1 MTGTKRSWEGNLVQ
15 IPKETNMAPEDNSGD
30 ADSSIMQHIFS
41 TFRSELD
48 EHHDRRER
56 VIKASRD
63 ITALSKKIIFSLHR
77 VRALNKPL
85 PKNIAKENHERLTQ
99 ITSLFASV
107 VPDLA
112 GINAH
117 RYHTQISPGI
127 QEYIEAVTFQH
138 YVETQRLMSLEG
150 VTKSLPAGMLVT
162 EADYIL
168 GIFDLTGEMMRF
180 AITTMAAG
188 STINMPVDGA
198 NGEGSD
204 DQGNGGRAGILID
217 LQQLRAMFE
226 SINVPRGHN
235 LNRDFGKKLEVMQSS
250 VEKVERAA
258 YGLLVRGSER
268 PGGWMPDLSAPAQ
281 VETY

>member
-1 MTGTKRSWEGNLVQ
+1 MAGSERSWEGNLVQ
-15 IPKETNMAPEDNSGD
+15 SLKATDMAFEDSIVD
-30 ADSSIMQHIFS
+30 ADTSTTLSIFT

-77 VRALNKPL
+77 VRALNQPL
-85 PKNIAKENHERLTQ
+85 PKSIAKENHDRLAQ
-99 ITSLFASV
+99 ITTLFKSV
-107 VPDLA
+107 VPDLG
-112 GINAH
+112 GINSH
-117 RYHTQISPGI
+117 RYQWQISPGI

-138 YVETQRLMSLEG
+138 YIETQRLMSLEE
-150 VTKSLPAGMLVT
+150 VARSLPKGILVT

-180 AITTMAAG
+180 AIMTMTSSA
-188 STINMPVDGA
+188 INISVDGA
-198 NGEGSD
+198 AVGGSD
-204 DQGNGGRAGILID
+204 NRDNFRGGILID
-217 LQQLRAMFE
+217 LRQLRAMFE
-226 SINVPRGHN
+226 SVNTPRGHI
-235 LNRDFGKKLEVMQSS
+235 LNRDFAKKLEVMQNS

-268 PGGWMPDLSAPAQ
+268 PGGWMPDLSGPAQ
-281 VETY
+281 VESY

>member
-1 MTGTKRSWEGNLVQ
+1 MTGTKRSWEGDLARY
-15 IPKETNMAPEDNSGD
+15 PKSIDMTPQ
-30 ADSSIMQHIFS
+30 DSSIDADTTNIQSIFNS
-41 TFRSELD
+41 FRGELD

-85 PKNIAKENHERLTQ
+85 PKNITKDNHERLAQ
-99 ITSLFASV
+99 ITALFNSV

-117 RYHTQISPGI
+117 RYQWQISPGI
-127 QEYIEAVTFQH
+127 QEYIEATTFQH
-138 YVETQRLMSLEG
+138 YVETQRLMSLDD
-150 VTKSLPAGMLVT
+150 VTKSLPAGILVT

-168 GIFDLTGEMMRF
+168 GLFDLTGEMMRF

-188 STINMPVDGA
+188 SVINMSVDGA
-198 NGEGSD
+198 AAGGYDEKDTGRGS
-204 DQGNGGRAGILID
+204 ILID
-217 LQQLRAMFE
+217 LRQLRAMFE
-226 SINVPRGHN
+226 SINVPRGHS
-235 LNRDFGKKLEVMQSS
+235 LNRDYGKKLEVMQSS

-268 PGGWMPDLSAPAQ
+268 PGGWMPDLSGPPQ
-281 VETY
+281 VESY

>member
-1 MTGTKRSWEGNLVQ
+1 MAGTKRSWEGHLAQN
-15 IPKETNMAPEDNSGD
+15 PKSIDMTPPDSSVD
-30 ADSSIMQHIFS
+30 ADTSSIQSIFN
-41 TFRSELD
+41 TFRGELD

-85 PKNIAKENHERLTQ
+85 PKNITKDNHERLAQ
-99 ITSLFASV
+99 ITALFNSV

-117 RYHTQISPGI
+117 RYQWQISPGI
-127 QEYIEAVTFQH
+127 QEYIEAATFQH
-138 YVETQRLMSLEG
+138 YVETQRLMSLDD
-150 VTKSLPAGMLVT
+150 VTKSLPTGILVT

-168 GIFDLTGEMMRF
+168 GLFDLTGEMMRF

-188 STINMPVDGA
+188 SVINMSVDGA
-198 NGEGSD
+198 AAGGSD
-204 DQGNGGRAGILID
+204 EKDTGRGSILID
-217 LQQLRAMFE
+217 LRQLRAMFE
-226 SINVPRGHN
+226 SINVPRGHS
-235 LNRDFGKKLEVMQSS
+235 LNREFGKKLEVMQSS

-268 PGGWMPDLSAPAQ
+268 PGGWMPDLSAPPQ
-281 VETY
+281 VESY

>member
-1 MTGTKRSWEGNLVQ
+1 MAGTKHSREGNLVQ
-15 IPKETNMAPEDNSGD
+15 NLKETDMAPED
-30 ADSSIMQHIFS
+30 SSVDTDTFIIQSIFNN
-41 TFRSELD
+41 FRGELD

-77 VRALNKPL
+77 VRTLNKPL
-85 PKNIAKENHERLTQ
+85 PKNIVKDNHDRLMQ
-99 ITSLFASV
+99 ITALFTSV

-117 RYHTQISPGI
+117 RYQRQISPGI

-138 YVETQRLMSLEG
+138 YIETQQLMSLED
-150 VTKSLPAGMLVT
+150 VIKSLPAGILVT
-162 EADYIL
+162 EVDYIL

-188 STINMPVDGA
+188 STINMSVDSAAAG
-198 NGEGSD
+198 GSD
-204 DQGNGGRAGILID
+204 KQDNDRGSILID

-226 SINVPRGHN
+226 SINAPRGHS

-250 VEKVERAA
+250 IEKVERAV

-268 PGGWMPDLSAPAQ
+268 PEGWMPDLSGPAQ
-281 VETY
+281 VESY